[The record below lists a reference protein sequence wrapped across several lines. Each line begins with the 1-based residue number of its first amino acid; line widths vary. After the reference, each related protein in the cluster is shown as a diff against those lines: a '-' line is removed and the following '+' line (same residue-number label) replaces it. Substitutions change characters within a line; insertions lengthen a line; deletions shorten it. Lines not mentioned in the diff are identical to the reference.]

1 MQKVDRLD
9 FSALLFNTGLSLT
22 QKYYEL
28 ITENPVYA
36 IAVVLSPTQ
45 KWNYFDA
52 RWIEKEKKVQTASYK
67 DTLQDVW
74 DTQYSNTLPDTP
86 KSPSK
91 RAFLDTF
98 EQFLTPDST
107 NELELER
114 VTAGDEYTKY
124 CTKLRDPSSPT
135 LPPLP
140 WWLQHENEYPNLTQ
154 WAFDI
159 HSIPAI
165 SAECERV
172 FSSPGQLL
180 TPRRNRLSDD
190 VVEANECLIA

>member
-67 DTLQDVW
+67 DTLQDLW
-74 DTQYSNTLPDTP
+74 DTQYRNTLPDTI
-86 KSPSK
+86 
-91 RAFLDTF
+91 F
-98 EQFLTPDST
+98 EQSLTPDST

-124 CTKLRDPSSPT
+124 CTKLRDPSSP
-135 LPPLP
+135 
-140 WWLQHENEYPNLTQ
+140 
-154 WAFDI
+154 
-159 HSIPAI
+159 
-165 SAECERV
+165 
-172 FSSPGQLL
+172 
-180 TPRRNRLSDD
+180 
-190 VVEANECLIA
+190 VVVTT

>member
-67 DTLQDVW
+67 DTLQDLW

-91 RAFLDTF
+91 RAFLDIF

-124 CTKLRDPSSPT
+124 CTKLRDPSSP
-135 LPPLP
+135 
-140 WWLQHENEYPNLTQ
+140 
-154 WAFDI
+154 
-159 HSIPAI
+159 
-165 SAECERV
+165 
-172 FSSPGQLL
+172 
-180 TPRRNRLSDD
+180 
-190 VVEANECLIA
+190 VVVTT